1 MECEE
6 LMMES
11 QKNATF
17 IDEKER
23 RDVKDDVT
31 SIYSLIKDIFDYKD
45 EKNPVI
51 EFDKLLQRVQSKGFS
66 KAAL

>member
-31 SIYSLIKDIFDYKD
+31 SIFSLIKDIFDYKD